1 MKRVLSLMLVAS
13 GVMLGAS
20 LAPLFVSSSFA
31 ADAPAAPVRAKIDP
45 AKGEQLYANGDAARN
60 IVACASCHGPGGNS
74 AGAANPKLAGQHP
87 DYLYKQLTA
96 FKVKD
101 GAKTPERP
109 SAVMGAMAAALTDED
124 MRNVAA
130 YIGAQTLK
138 PATAKNKD
146 TVALGQQIYRGGI
159 AAKNVPACASCHSAN
174 GAGMPSQYPRLSGQF
189 AEYTEAQLVA
199 FRSGARHNNV
209 PMTGVAARLSDTE
222 IKAVSDYI
230 AGLR

>member
-1 MKRVLSLMLVAS
+1 MKRVLSLMLVTS
-13 GVMLGAS
+13 GLMFGATALS
-20 LAPLFVSSSFA
+20 PSVA
-31 ADAPAAPVRAKIDP
+31 ADAPAAAPARPKIDP

-87 DYLYKQLTA
+87 DYLYKQLVN
-96 FKVKD
+96 FKVKE

-109 SAVMGAMAAALTDED
+109 SAVMTAMAAPLTDED
-124 MRNVAA
+124 MRNVSA
-130 YIGAQTLK
+130 YIGAQALK

-146 TVALGQQIYRGGI
+146 TVELGQRIYRGGV
-159 AAKNVPACASCHSAN
+159 ASKNIPACASCHAAN
-174 GAGMPSQYPRLSGQF
+174 GAGMPAQYPRIAGQF

-209 PMTGVAARLSDTE
+209 AMTGVASRMSDAE
-222 IKAVSDYI
+222 IKAVADYI

>member
-1 MKRVLSLMLVAS
+1 M
-13 GVMLGAS
+13 
-20 LAPLFVSSSFA
+20 P
-31 ADAPAAPVRAKIDP
+31 ADAPAAAPARPKIDP

-87 DYLYKQLTA
+87 DYLYKQLVN
-96 FKVKD
+96 FKVKE

-109 SAVMGAMAAALTDED
+109 SAVMNAMAAPLTDED
-124 MRNVAA
+124 MRNVSA

-146 TVALGQQIYRGGI
+146 TVELGQRIYRGGV
-159 AAKNVPACASCHSAN
+159 ASKNIPACASCHAAN
-174 GAGMPSQYPRLSGQF
+174 GAGMPAQYPRIAGQF

-209 PMTGVAARLSDTE
+209 AMTGVASRMSDAE
-222 IKAVSDYI
+222 IKAVADYI